1 MKKEKV
7 TQSDLLRNLT
17 FEPLSKKN
25 WDKFVRLFGE
35 RGACGNCWC
44 MSFRLPKKE
53 WEEGKLHDG
62 NKNAMKK
69 LVQNNKPTG
78 ILGMYKGE
86 AIAWCALA
94 PREDFA
100 KLANSRV
107 HKRIDDKPVWSIPC
121 FFVKKD
127 YRRKGVSVAMLKG
140 IITYGKK
147 HHIRIL
153 EAYPAIP
160 TQEKLPD
167 AFAWIGL
174 YTSFKRAG
182 FTIVDRTSK
191 HRPMVRY
198 TTSKT

>member
-1 MKKEKV
+1 MKKKTLV
-7 TQSDLLRNLT
+7 SSDLLEDIT
-17 FEPLSKKN
+17 IEPLSKKN

-69 LVQNNKPTG
+69 LVQDNRPAG
-78 ILGMYKGE
+78 ILGMYKGQ

-94 PREDFA
+94 PREDFV
-100 KLANSRV
+100 KLENSRV

-140 IITYGKK
+140 IITYAKKK
-147 HHIRIL
+147 HIKIL

-160 TQEKLPD
+160 TQERLPD

-198 TTSKT
+198 TTLKT